1 MSSSPMP
8 LLRIVRG
15 KSQYPLRSIDREAFL
30 IGAGSNC
37 QIQLSAGEIPMN
49 CAVLR
54 PQGAECLIESLH
66 PEPGMYVNG
75 TLLRSAR
82 LQNGDHVAIGPYEF
96 EFLSQQILEEPDCI
110 PLQSAS
116 PVIAERPFPL
126 LIPQVPPNLS
136 ALSAEEL
143 VDRIERELELLEL
156 LGEFNDPPQEFYMA
170 DEVPRKSA

>member
-1 MSSSPMP
+1 MSLSPLP

-66 PEPGMYVNG
+66 SEPAMYVNG
-75 TLLRSAR
+75 SRLRSAR
-82 LQNGDHVAIGPYEF
+82 LQSGDRVVIGPYEF
-96 EFLSQQILEEPDCI
+96 EFLAQQISEEPACI
-110 PLQSAS
+110 PLHASS

-126 LIPQVPPNLS
+126 LVPQVPPNLS

-156 LGEFNDPPQEFYMA
+156 LGEFDDPPLEFYEA